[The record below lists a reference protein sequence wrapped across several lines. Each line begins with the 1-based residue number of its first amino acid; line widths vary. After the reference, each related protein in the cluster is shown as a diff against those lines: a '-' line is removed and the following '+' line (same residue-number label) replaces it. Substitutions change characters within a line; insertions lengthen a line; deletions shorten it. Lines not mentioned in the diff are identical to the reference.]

1 MNMDFEKT
9 NELATTLRENING
22 AAYDLIKETI
32 EMNDGYIDFRD
43 DERRFIPTLFKHET
57 DKNKPL
63 QRPMFI
69 FAARITDVGIALAVS
84 ETCGSFEKQLSVE
97 DLFKCLETHIIEES
111 DFYRK
116 ETILNMFFTIAE
128 FQSII

>member
-9 NELATTLRENING
+9 NKLATTLRENING

-32 EMNDGYIDFRD
+32 ENNDGYIDFRCE
-43 DERRFIPTLFKHET
+43 ERSLMPTLFKHET
-57 DKNKPL
+57 DENKPL

-69 FAARITDVGIALAVS
+69 LAAKITDNGVVFAVS
-84 ETCGSFEKQLSVE
+84 ENYGTFEYQFKVE
-97 DLFKCLETHIIEES
+97 DVFNHFETFNIEES
-111 DFYRK
+111 DIYRK
-116 ETILNMFFTIAE
+116 ETILNVFFTIAE